1 MEESLQ
7 LDGREFQGT
16 SQSLTAAQ
24 DDYILAHL
32 RLAGVLEVFADVD
45 GPNGKTKGRSDEKRA
60 EDLLTRILLSGRA
73 PFILAGCL
81 TESGRKWSRA
91 EADSNAAR
99 FAEITDGDEKTAM
112 RASIVKFI
120 IGFFGFGEKSP
131 ATSRKSSS
139 RKETDRPGESAEAAT
154 SAASPQ

>member
-7 LDGREFQGT
+7 LDGRNFQGT
-16 SQSLTAAQ
+16 TQSVTAAQ
-24 DDYILAHL
+24 DDYILGHL
-32 RLAGVLEVFADVD
+32 RLAGVLEVFADAD
-45 GPNGKTKGRSDEKRA
+45 GVKRSAEERA
-60 EDLLTRILLSGRA
+60 RDLLTRILLSGRA

-81 TESGRKWSRA
+81 TETGKKWSR
-91 EADSNAAR
+91 EDADRNAAR
-99 FAEITDGDEKTAM
+99 FAEITDDDEKKAM

-139 RKETDRPGESAEAAT
+139 RKRTDGTGESAEAGT
-154 SAASPQ
+154 SAPSPQ

>member
-1 MEESLQ
+1 MEESIK
-7 LDGREFQGT
+7 LDDREFQGT
-16 SQSLTAAQ
+16 SQSITAAQ

-45 GPNGKTKGRSDEKRA
+45 GAAGKTKGRSDEDRA
-60 EDLLTRILLSGRA
+60 RDLLTRILLSGRA

-81 TESGRKWSRA
+81 TETGKKWSRA

-99 FAEITDGDEKTAM
+99 FADITDEDEKKAM
-112 RASIVKFI
+112 RASIVSYI

-139 RKETDRPGESAEAAT
+139 RKETDRPGENAEAAI

>member
-1 MEESLQ
+1 MEESLK
-7 LDGREFQGT
+7 LDGRDFAGT

-32 RLAGVLEVFADVD
+32 RLAGVLEVFADMD
-45 GPNGKTKGRSDEKRA
+45 GPVKKGRSAEERA
-60 EDLLTRILLSGRA
+60 RDLLTRILLSGRA
-73 PFILAGCL
+73 PFILSGCL
-81 TESGRKWSRA
+81 TETGKHWSRE

-99 FAEITDGDEKTAM
+99 FAEITDDDEKKAM

-139 RKETDRPGESAEAAT
+139 RKKTDRPGESAEAAT